1 MIFFSTDLEVRFVK
15 EFHFPSKAAAKVVSL
30 FLPPNDG
37 ETFFWL
43 PCQPS
48 AKCDSPSV
56 ESGRKGS
63 ASLSCTKTHL
73 NFFETFFSGETLSH

>member
-37 ETFFWL
+37 ETFFGC
-43 PCQPS
+43 P
-48 AKCDSPSV
+48 AN
-56 ESGRKGS
+56 R
-63 ASLSCTKTHL
+63 LSNVTHL
-73 NFFETFFSGETLSH
+73 PLKAAANVVHHFPAPRPISTFLRLFIEEKL